1 MKGCAY
7 MKIML
12 DTSALMQNLSGVKS
26 LLEGHDLLIPTTV
39 LEELDNLKESKKQ
52 KDSYKARQ
60 AIKFINTN
68 EEIIDFIVSDKVT
81 TLLAIYDA
89 NKNDNKILNAALISA
104 DRLLTYDLGMR
115 AKAKQLGITI
125 YDLEI
130 DNEDYKGY
138 RYIKGNTDDINLF
151 YDNFDNGLIKLLTNE
166 YLIVENLDTEEITEQ
181 RFDGEKLIP
190 LKLPD
195 RKIIKGL
202 NAPQRCALDILNNPE
217 IPIKIIAGNY
227 GSGKTMLSMKMAQK
241 QIFDGIYNKLLLVRN
256 PNPADDIDIGALP
269 GDIDDKVGK
278 YFKPMLQYLES
289 SEDDKLDNY
298 IETEIVSYMKG
309 ISVNDTFMIVDEAED
324 LNSKLI
330 KMIGTRLGKNSVV
343 VFCGDYKQSE
353 KKYKEDNGLNIL
365 IEKSKGNP
373 LVGIILLE
381 EDVRSSAS
389 KVFANL

>member
-1 MKGCAY
+1 

-166 YLIVENLDTEEITEQ
+166 YLIVEDIDTKQITEQ

-195 RKIIKGL
+195 RRIIKGL

>member
-1 MKGCAY
+1 

-195 RKIIKGL
+195 RRIIKGL